1 MQGPKLSAAAERTVA
16 LLAFEDVKASPVGD
30 LMDLSQR
37 QKTASELNAAILD
50 SQSQVLPLCCSL
62 AALDQGSM
70 LAIVPSS
77 SAADVHARLLC
88 IPG

>member
-1 MQGPKLSAAAERTVA
+1 MA

-50 SQSQVLPLCCSL
+50 SQSQVLPLVQACCSAWDL
-62 AALDQGSM
+62 VKHDGWHFKLNRS
-70 LAIVPSS
+70 
-77 SAADVHARLLC
+77 
-88 IPG
+88 